1 LGEVLLLEELALGLA
16 VALLLGQGTADGA
29 GLLGTEIDGLFA
41 GKTYIGKKDCVCHHD
56 PK

>member
-1 LGEVLLLEELALGLA
+1 MLLLEELALGLA